1 MKQKMQFLQ
10 WSMAI
15 LFCMSQWAWGQKQ
28 SIFTIGTTT
37 SPGTPAGQ
45 QLTATANSYAVAGN
59 TTTTYL
65 NVIINNAITAG
76 YRNFFIQEGT
86 YYLGGSINLDA
97 VTKQSVKI
105 TGSGKNTILRPA
117 AAAPLLE
124 TMFLFQNSE
133 NNSISDLSVE
143 LSSSSTALTLK
154 SKRAFYLKNG
164 GQRNIF
170 DNIYIGSSVYQTTA
184 TANTATTTN
193 LAAIELEGK
202 SATGALDIDYNTF
215 SNIYFRKFDNCVRF
229 NVETT
234 ISHNIFDN
242 FHLEAF
248 KIGVDFVGTTNL
260 CSGNFFTDWDVQ
272 AKGAV
277 VTRSTPTGPI
287 TGVSTPSYTTN
298 IIKDIKGAHNT
309 FRNFTVADWLPYTG
323 FDSNGP
329 ITGAGYYMFNITA
342 DAERTV
348 IENTDAETNNHF
360 PNVDKSGTKAGWYL
374 DEGVGTQFFNNANFD
389 RITDYIGYNVNEI
402 IYRGQNKSLLSP
414 TTATVANV
422 NDAKHNNLR
431 FENFGRVRF
440 TGNTALYNSSVSNL
454 PPDFHITDFKRVRI
468 GSFAEFSGNGFF
480 GVTSTALQNTL
491 NAMTNNEL
499 RGNVSFQTHNNM
511 FLKETY
517 DPSNSSDLRGKPF
530 ESSDANAKKYVITNT
545 NGWGGFQW
553 TKVSELL
560 SASSWNHIASQ
571 NIKMN
576 NFAIVN
582 NPAVPDPANAPGIR
596 LDNNGN
602 VRVGTEVPLTTNTP
616 KLQVDGNIM
625 GESLISTNGSVPN
638 NSVAVNFAS
647 QLERYQKSK
656 VINAGALLDNQEA
669 VDATARSFKFY
680 DFPKSNFDPI
690 PWFWFALEDR
700 NNSNRFR
707 VVAHNGGPGQL
718 ILSDRNQSP
727 YFFVRED
734 GNDNVILTM
743 QKENSAVAIGT
754 STFSYPTDVTATN
767 DGNYK
772 LVVNGKIRGTGLKL
786 TTAYWSDFVF
796 AKDYQLPTLQA
807 VEQHIIEKGH
817 LPNIPSEKEV
827 VEKGVDMLEMAKLQM
842 QKIEELT
849 LYIIEQNKKIEV
861 LEAKVQ
867 KFEKQ

>member
-1 MKQKMQFLQ
+1 
-10 WSMAI
+10 
-15 LFCMSQWAWGQKQ
+15 
-28 SIFTIGTTT
+28 
-37 SPGTPAGQ
+37 
-45 QLTATANSYAVAGN
+45 
-59 TTTTYL
+59 
-65 NVIINNAITAG
+65 
-76 YRNFFIQEGT
+76 
-86 YYLGGSINLDA
+86 
-97 VTKQSVKI
+97 
-105 TGSGKNTILRPA
+105 
-117 AAAPLLE
+117 
-124 TMFLFQNSE
+124 MFLFQSSE
-133 NNSISDLSVE
+133 NNSISDLSIE
-143 LSSSSTALTLK
+143 LSSSSTALALK

-193 LAAIELEGK
+193 LVAIELEGK
-202 SATGALDIDYNTF
+202 SSTGALDIDYNTF

-329 ITGAGYYMFNITA
+329 VTGTDYYMFNITA

-389 RITDYIGYNVNEI
+389 RITDYIGYNINEI

-440 TGNTALYNSSVSNL
+440 TGNTALYNTSISNL

-517 DPSNSSDLRGKPF
+517 DPSNSSDLRGKPY

-553 TKVSELL
+553 TKVSDLL
-560 SASSWNHIASQ
+560 SSSSWNHIASQ

-582 NPAVPDPANAPGIR
+582 NPALPDPSNAPGIR
-596 LDNNGN
+596 LDNDGN
-602 VRVGTEVPLTTNTP
+602 VRVGTEVPVTTNTP
-616 KLQVDGNIM
+616 KLQVDGDFKVKNSLDSSSVLTTYNGRLFI
-625 GESLISTNGSVPN
+625 GETPS
-638 NSVAVNFAS
+638 
-647 QLERYQKSK
+647 
-656 VINAGALLDNQEA
+656 ALLS
-669 VDATARSFKFY
+669 SFPTTETTTK
-680 DFPKSNFDPI
+680 
-690 PWFWFALEDR
+690 
-700 NNSNRFR
+700 
-707 VVAHNGGPGQL
+707 L
-718 ILSDRNQSP
+718 I
-727 YFFVRED
+727 
-734 GNDNVILTM
+734 
-743 QKENSAVAIGT
+743 
-754 STFSYPTDVTATN
+754 
-767 DGNYK
+767 
-772 LVVNGKIRGTGLKL
+772 VNGKVRVKDEVWVKPTGLVWADYVFQKEYKL
-786 TTAYWSDFVF
+786 MSLKEVE
-796 AKDYQLPTLQA
+796 DY
-807 VEQHIIEKGH
+807 IKSNGH
-817 LPNIPSEKEV
+817 LPNMPSAREIEIEGIAMGEIINKQQE
-827 VEKGVDMLEMAKLQM
+827 
-842 QKIEELT
+842 KIEELT
-849 LYIIEQNKKIEV
+849 LYLIEMKKEISM
-861 LEAKVQ
+861 LK
-867 KFEKQ
+867 EKLNIN